1 MKLFDKKPDER
12 DWSDRSNFGGGT
24 DEQMKTVLV
33 AVIVGAVVLI
43 ALMISIKF
51 IKDGKNPFGETASS
65 GKTVTTGSASADAGE
80 EAYSGDETESS
91 GTETE
96 DTSVS
101 DAQQQEPQEE
111 TAEAVPAVTPEEN
124 TQENTQESAQE
135 SLSFEDACMVCI
147 DRRITDEDIDAIYS
161 TAPSGLPETP
171 IQMAI
176 NYVYAWHGYH
186 FHTDSIRKYF
196 LDTTW
201 YVDEGRSIEQCEARM
216 DSVEKSNL
224 DKLVALRK
232 Q

>member
-1 MKLFDKKPDER
+1 
-12 DWSDRSNFGGGT
+12 
-24 DEQMKTVLV
+24 KT
-33 AVIVGAVVLI
+33 
-43 ALMISIKF
+43 
-51 IKDGKNPFGETASS
+51 E
-65 GKTVTTGSASADAGE
+65 TTGSASADAGE

-91 GTETE
+91 GTEAE

-124 TQENTQESAQE
+124 TQESAQE
-135 SLSFEDACMVCI
+135 SMSFEDACMVCI

-186 FHTDSIRKYF
+186 FKTDEIRVYF
-196 LDTTW
+196 
-201 YVDEGRSIEQCEARM
+201 Q
-216 DSVEKSNL
+216 NL
-224 DKLVALRK
+224 DWYSDQGKSIDQVNAEMNAVQKDNVKKLVELR
-232 Q
+232 

>member
-12 DWSDRSNFGGGT
+12 DWSDRSNYGGGP

-186 FHTDSIRKYF
+186 FKTDEIRAYFQALDWYRDQGKSIDQVNAAMNAVQK
-196 LDTTW
+196 DN
-201 YVDEGRSIEQCEARM
+201 V
-216 DSVEKSNL
+216 K
-224 DKLVALRK
+224 KLVELR
-232 Q
+232 